1 MRRPLVLPA
10 IFLCVGIMAGNYL
23 LSGISPLI
31 IGIPFIFAVILLPAE
46 MKKSIIWALAGFF
59 LLIYF
64 NNAMT
69 GMEDKVGQEMT
80 LKGSARYVTEGE
92 SSYGQEKHD
101 FFLYTDSG
109 VKIKIAY
116 YGEVEKRLAGR
127 EVEVTGELEK
137 PAGVRNPGCFDYSI
151 YLKSRGVAYTMTA
164 DSLQIVNEEY
174 KGIIERFLALTDKIR
189 YDFRSD

>member
-151 YLKSRGVAYTMTA
+151 YVVTLPSVLNKV
-164 DSLQIVNEEY
+164 
-174 KGIIERFLALTDKIR
+174 
-189 YDFRSD
+189 